1 MSISINSSHC
11 LVVSEQRLVQDGLRR
26 DLLTVLEHAVFG
38 DRLAAE
44 YFLCHLI
51 AGVYG
56 RADVMPLGKFSINLS
71 NCPRST
77 SYSDL
82 LHHLVSNLVT
92 QVCGVV
98 KLLFEPCYE
107 KTCFFAYAKTK
118 VQIDK

>member
-1 MSISINSSHC
+1 MSDLLENHIVGFPMRGIKFCCC
-11 LVVSEQRLVQDGLRR
+11 LAVGEQRSVQDILRK

-56 RADVMPLGKFSINLS
+56 RADVMPLGKFSINMS

-82 LHHLVSNLVT
+82 MHHLISNLVT
-92 QVCGVV
+92 QVGR
-98 KLLFEPCYE
+98 
-107 KTCFFAYAKTK
+107 T
-118 VQIDK
+118 